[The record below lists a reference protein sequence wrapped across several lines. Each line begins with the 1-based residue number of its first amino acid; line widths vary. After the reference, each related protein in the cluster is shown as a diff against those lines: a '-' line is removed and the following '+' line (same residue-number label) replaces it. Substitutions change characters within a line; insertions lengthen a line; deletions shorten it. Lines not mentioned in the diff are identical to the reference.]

1 MDKEKHPYAD
11 IIDLP
16 HHVSRKHP
24 PLTMRQRAAQFKP
37 FEAVKGHKEAI
48 LKVIEENE
56 KKYE

>member
-1 MDKEKHPYAD
+1 MDKEKHLYAD

-16 HHVSRKHP
+16 RPVSRTHP
-24 PLTMRQRAAQFKP
+24 PLPLIKRAAQFRP
-37 FEAVKGHKEAI
+37 FEAVRGHKEAI